1 MSSGKLE
8 LQGHE
13 KLEEE
18 LKTKA
23 KEHFEPQLEALGLGD
38 KQIESQS
45 LDDLR
50 GSLETVND
58 AIKNPDQFA
67 TINLSVSANAGLILV
82 SDVSSTR
89 HFKVGIL
96 PLLLERKKRIIE
108 RIQEFEGPNELEEL
122 LSEISDDKMRDKL
135 KASIELRDEKYSAS
149 SESMKKTHEIELE
162 MADLQ
167 MNMLERRMNI
177 WHKFIQRES
186 MASIIGACLL
196 ALFSVVEIISVLFQ
210 LPTSELVRNAFLVIL
225 GYFFGQAAL
234 KKSGD
239 DT

>member
-1 MSSGKLE
+1 MSSGKLDF
-8 LQGHE
+8 QSHE
-13 KLEEE
+13 KLEDE
-18 LKTKA
+18 LKAKA
-23 KEHFEPQLEALGLGD
+23 KEHFEPQLEALGLGAE
-38 KQIESQS
+38 QIERQS
-45 LDDLR
+45 LDELR
-50 GSLETVND
+50 GSLENVND

-67 TINLSVSANAGLILV
+67 SINLSVSAKVGLVLV

-122 LSEISDDKMRDKL
+122 LSEINDDKMRDKL
-135 KASIELRDEKYSAS
+135 KASIELREEKYSAS
-149 SESMKKTHEIELE
+149 SESMKRSHEIELE

-167 MNMLERRMNI
+167 MSMLERRMNI

-210 LPTSELVRNAFLVIL
+210 LPTSELMRNAFLVIL

-239 DT
+239 DP